1 MAEKLKVELQDEN
14 GNIYYL
20 HTDASVVFCEDGK
33 TVESKLALTVNESDI
48 VNNATTAATDKV
60 VSAAVAKNLQDQI
73 TKLNTNTLEAL
84 TLTSSGN
91 LSPRGMQYIAYD
103 NLWARIHLCF
113 AVSIDV
119 PANSAICT
127 LPITVQTI
135 NNIGCVSSDGTV
147 YPFRF
152 ESDKIYTVNSLTVGK
167 LIEIN
172 LTVAR

>member
-1 MAEKLKVELQDEN
+1 MADSLTPITSDQLSKVTTAKDTDLVTLGIN
-14 GNIYYL
+14 GNF
-20 HTDASVVFCEDGK
+20 VVM
-33 TVESKLALTVNESDI
+33 TLANLKEVLGI
-48 VNNATTAATDKV
+48 NA
-60 VSAAVAKNLQDQI
+60 
-73 TKLNTNTLEAL
+73 LNTNTLEAL

-119 PANSAICT
+119 PANGAICT

-135 NNIGCVSSDGTV
+135 NNIGCVSPDGTV

>member
-1 MAEKLKVELQDEN
+1 MADNLTPITSDQLSKVTTAQDTDLVTLGIN
-14 GNIYYL
+14 GNFVAMTLGNLKNVLGI
-20 HTDASVVFCEDGK
+20 
-33 TVESKLALTVNESDI
+33 
-48 VNNATTAATDKV
+48 TA
-60 VSAAVAKNLQDQI
+60 
-73 TKLNTNTLEAL
+73 LNTNTLEAL

-113 AVSIDV
+113 AVSTDV
-119 PANSAICT
+119 PANGAICT

-152 ESDKIYTVNSLTVGK
+152 EGDKVYTVNSLTVGK